1 MHCVAGH
8 TKSVSP
14 GKTGRRS
21 SGIPCPCYSAFDD
34 GRHDAAITQRWRPK
48 QHEKLDRGQKSDRTV
63 MPRSSFMRPATRGP
77 HADGDVADTSSNC
90 CTAFSRWTAHWGA
103 GHRVEAAAQSTR
115 TSARHKARRDP
126 GPVRE
131 DPASGALE
139 SKSMAQG
146 TSSSALLTFISS
158 KVLHPR
164 AASTRQFQR
173 RTGTETAPRSTFRL
187 QSAADPLHSFCR
199 PTPMAAPP
207 DRSRCRAEIA
217 LR

>member
-1 MHCVAGH
+1 MRCFLGRISRA
-8 TKSVSP
+8 TP
-14 GKTGRRS
+14 GKCGRRS
-21 SGIPCPCYSAFDD
+21 SGIPCPRYSAFDV

-48 QHEKLDRGQKSDRTV
+48 QHEKLDRRQKSDRTV
-63 MPRSSFMRPATRGP
+63 MPRSSSMRPATRGP
-77 HADGDVADTSSNC
+77 HADGDVAETSSNR

-103 GHRVEAAAQSTR
+103 GRRVEAAAQSTR

-131 DPASGALE
+131 DPASVARH

-158 KVLHPR
+158 KVLHSR
-164 AASTRQFQR
+164 AASTRRLQR
-173 RTGTETAPRSTFRL
+173 KAGTETAPRSTFRL
-187 QSAADPLHSFCR
+187 QSAADPLHSFSW